1 VVQPGHK
8 PVQEPKDVLFRSLRM
23 TKADIAATINR
34 QIEQIRWQMRAHRRV
49 IKRNL
54 DERTVVEAAA
64 AELRALDTRLAV
76 LKGNLKKLDAA

>member
-1 VVQPGHK
+1 
-8 PVQEPKDVLFRSLRM
+8 M
-23 TKADIAATINR
+23 TNADIAATINR

>member
-1 VVQPGHK
+1 
-8 PVQEPKDVLFRSLRM
+8 M
-23 TKADIAATINR
+23 TNADIAATINR

-54 DERTVVEAAA
+54 NVRIVIEAAE

>member
-1 VVQPGHK
+1 
-8 PVQEPKDVLFRSLRM
+8 M
-23 TKADIAATINR
+23 TNADIAATINR

-54 DERTVVEAAA
+54 NVIIVIEAAE